1 MKFHP
6 LLLLCALLV
15 VFSFCGTVSATDHTE
30 YVSISS
36 NGTLSNGYSGEPS
49 VSADGRYVAFSSY
62 ANNLVTNDTNYQS
75 DIFVRDSVSN
85 VTERVSISS
94 NGNEA
99 NSDCYNPSISGDGR
113 YITFN
118 SYANNLVLND
128 NNYYSDVFL
137 HDRYLHTTIRIS
149 NSDTEEEV
157 NGDSLAASISS
168 DGRYVVFMSYATNLV
183 LNDTNTFN
191 DIFIYNISSG
201 TTKRVSVTST
211 GGETNSNSFN
221 PGISSDGRFV
231 VFTSD
236 ANNLV
241 ANDTNGWLDIFVKDL
256 KLNLITRISVSNSGE
271 EGNGDSI
278 QPSIS
283 GDGTCIAFTSY
294 ADNLSPNDG
303 NYKSDIFVYNQLT
316 KKIDRISING
326 EEINKDSHDPAI
338 SENGRYIV
346 FIIGKSQPIVAKI
359 SNELNN
365 VSFTDD
371 KYVNGL
377 FCYDTLFGTTKLISI
392 SDEGEIANDYCD
404 EPAINSDGSYVVY
417 SSGADNLVGND
428 DNLSTDIF
436 VYIKKSSPASFSGTI
451 TPEIVKS
458 GNIITI
464 KAYSDDATHVTAFL
478 FNETLNLTKQDDGK
492 WLLYYNIPNTS
503 SGIYDVLLTATYVSG
518 KSENISLDFIID
530 NTPPTITG
538 TITPDITK
546 SEDTIIVN
554 ALSDPDTTSIWVSL
568 CGENLEMHK
577 NGSKLWDLYYY
588 APIKPDGNYP
598 VLLTAI
604 DIVGNQC
611 THLLN
616 LTIDNTPPL
625 ITAALFP
632 ETIKS
637 FESLQITASACSDT
651 AKIKALIFN
660 RTYDLIKQ

>member
-1 MKFHP
+1 LKSHH
-6 LLLLCALLV
+6 LLLICALFV
-15 VFSFCGTVSATDHTE
+15 AISFCGTVSAADHTE

-36 NGTLSNGYSGEPS
+36 NGTLSNSYSGEPS
-49 VSADGRYVAFSSY
+49 VSADGRYVVFSSA
-62 ANNLVTNDTNYQS
+62 ANNLVTNDTNYHS
-75 DIFVRDSVSN
+75 DIFVRDLVSN
-85 VTERVSISS
+85 ITERVSISN
-94 NGNEA
+94 NGEEA
-99 NSDCYNPSISGDGR
+99 NDDCYNPSISGNGR
-113 YITFN
+113 YVTFN

-128 NNYYSDVFL
+128 NNFYSDVFL
-137 HDRYLHTTIRIS
+137 HDRFLHTTIRIS
-149 NSDTEEEV
+149 NSNTEEEV

-183 LNDTNTFN
+183 LNDTNNFN

-518 KSENISLDFIID
+518 IRKYF
-530 NTPPTITG
+530 T
-538 TITPDITK
+538 
-546 SEDTIIVN
+546 
-554 ALSDPDTTSIWVSL
+554 
-568 CGENLEMHK
+568 
-577 NGSKLWDLYYY
+577 
-588 APIKPDGNYP
+588 
-598 VLLTAI
+598 
-604 DIVGNQC
+604 
-611 THLLN
+611 
-616 LTIDNTPPL
+616 
-625 ITAALFP
+625 
-632 ETIKS
+632 
-637 FESLQITASACSDT
+637 
-651 AKIKALIFN
+651 
-660 RTYDLIKQ
+660 

>member
-183 LNDTNTFN
+183 LNDTNNFN

-201 TTKRVSVTST
+201 TTERVSVTST
-211 GGETNSNSFN
+211 GGETNSNSFD

-231 VFTSD
+231 VFTTD
-236 ANNLV
+236 ANNLI
-241 ANDTNGWLDIFVKDL
+241 ANDTNEWLDIFIKDL
-256 KLNLITRISVSNSGE
+256 KLNSITRISVSNSGE
-271 EGNGDSI
+271 EGNGDST

-294 ADNLSPNDG
+294 ADNLSPDDG

-316 KKIDRISING
+316 KKIDRINING

-518 KSENISLDFIID
+518 IRKYF
-530 NTPPTITG
+530 T
-538 TITPDITK
+538 
-546 SEDTIIVN
+546 
-554 ALSDPDTTSIWVSL
+554 
-568 CGENLEMHK
+568 
-577 NGSKLWDLYYY
+577 
-588 APIKPDGNYP
+588 
-598 VLLTAI
+598 
-604 DIVGNQC
+604 
-611 THLLN
+611 
-616 LTIDNTPPL
+616 
-625 ITAALFP
+625 
-632 ETIKS
+632 
-637 FESLQITASACSDT
+637 
-651 AKIKALIFN
+651 
-660 RTYDLIKQ
+660 